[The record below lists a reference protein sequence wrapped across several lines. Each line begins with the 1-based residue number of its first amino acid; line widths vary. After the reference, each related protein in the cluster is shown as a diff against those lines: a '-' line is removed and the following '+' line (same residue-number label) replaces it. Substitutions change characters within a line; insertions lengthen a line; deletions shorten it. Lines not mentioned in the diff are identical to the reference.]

1 MLKSKTMLG
10 NTVMQAK
17 VEGFLMNV
25 DQLVRSLVS
34 LVDSTTIVDSPM
46 LHFLSR
52 KCRVRVEMELET
64 IKEAIKET
72 IKAIKPLQHST
83 TTNFTQGWTQVEMEL
98 ETIKE
103 AIKETIK

>member
-1 MLKSKTMLG
+1 MMMLKVKQMLG

-72 IKAIKPLQHST
+72 IKAIKAIKPLQHST
-83 TTNFTQGWTQVEMEL
+83 TTNFTQGWTQVV
-98 ETIKE
+98 
-103 AIKETIK
+103 